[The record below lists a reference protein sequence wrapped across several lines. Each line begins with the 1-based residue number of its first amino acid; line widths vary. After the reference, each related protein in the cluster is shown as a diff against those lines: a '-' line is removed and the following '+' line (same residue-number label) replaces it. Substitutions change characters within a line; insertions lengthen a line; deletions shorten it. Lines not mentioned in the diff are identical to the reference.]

1 MSVFWKRLR
10 SKIEDKLVSSNSK
23 VFALHKNDKQT
34 CSITSIVPCHLQL
47 KAGDP
52 VYVNFAQKED
62 SLDSRTSCEND
73 SKQVATRQAKTFTL
87 VMLNS
92 FQHLT
97 SFVCS
102 LLACKLLKQVQEDQ
116 KCVIA
121 CNDGKNFPL
130 STKNSHPIQG
140 RSKTWTHC
148 IRSER
153 QVEKCLA

>member
-1 MSVFWKRLR
+1 MCNENVFIRISSAQINKKSTASQAFAVCLHSSRRVCFDLR
-10 SKIEDKLVSSNSK
+10 GGVELSIHALFEEIGMDKLQIKNRKWK
-23 VFALHKNDKQT
+23 VFT
-34 CSITSIVPCHLQL
+34 
-47 KAGDP
+47 
-52 VYVNFAQKED
+52 
-62 SLDSRTSCEND
+62 
-73 SKQVATRQAKTFTL
+73 

-102 LLACKLLKQVQEDQ
+102 LLACKLLKQVQDDQ

-121 CNDGKNFPL
+121 CNDGNNFSP

-140 RSKTWTHC
+140 RSKTWTYC
-148 IRSER
+148 IKFER

>member
-1 MSVFWKRLR
+1 MLTLQLQSVFWSARRVGL
-10 SKIEDKLVSSNSK
+10 SIHAPFEEIGMGKLQMKNRKWK
-23 VFALHKNDKQT
+23 VFT
-34 CSITSIVPCHLQL
+34 
-47 KAGDP
+47 
-52 VYVNFAQKED
+52 
-62 SLDSRTSCEND
+62 
-73 SKQVATRQAKTFTL
+73 

-92 FQHLT
+92 FQHFT

-102 LLACKLLKQVQEDQ
+102 LLTCKLLKQVQDDQ

-130 STKNSHPIQG
+130 STKNSHPIPAFSIQG
-140 RSKTWTHC
+140 RSKTWTYC